1 MTGTI
6 YQINVSPGGVP
17 KLPVLETELKFDGLV
32 GDKQKHLQFHGG
44 PDRAICLYSYERIL
58 ELQREGHSIFP
69 GSIGENITIADL
81 DWSEIQPGAK
91 LQLGDEAIV
100 EITKPA
106 VPCKS
111 IAAFFIDGNSSRVS
125 DKLYPGW
132 SRFYAR
138 VLQPGRLVVG
148 QKIQLLRGLAAQASC
163 LHGLRELT

>member
-6 YQINVSPGGVP
+6 YQINVSLGGVP
-17 KLPVLETELKFDGLV
+17 KRPVPETELTFSGLV
-32 GDKQKHLQFHGG
+32 GDKQKHLEFHGG

-58 ELQREGHSIFP
+58 ELQREGHSMIP
-69 GSIGENITIADL
+69 GSIGENVTIAGL
-81 DWSEIQPGAK
+81 DWSEIQPGVK

-111 IAAFFIDGNSSRVS
+111 IAAYFADENFVRIS

-138 VLQPGRLVVG
+138 VLQPGNLIVG
-148 QKIQLLRGLAAQASC
+148 QKVRLVEALTSQAIGLS
-163 LHGLRELT
+163 L